1 MPLSMREPKKIF
13 QVGQRSNAKLVRVI
27 LTHVHFLYFPPFF
40 GLSNQLTL
48 IQKYIKQREFEP
60 SRKFLPLAKAIA
72 TELRWLPSG
81 DSLAAENLL
90 LGKAKNTW
98 TRTFALANAVAQAY
112 EWQLNPTQQCVRPFY
127 CVAQLRKVE
136 DLQPPEAGRPNS
148 SKPCCCSRYFGCAGQ
163 LAHIIHS

>member
-1 MPLSMREPKKIF
+1 MFYIF
-13 QVGQRSNAKLVRVI
+13 HL
-27 LTHVHFLYFPPFF
+27 FPPFF

-48 IQKYIKQREFEP
+48 IQKQRDFEP
-60 SRKFLPLAKAIA
+60 PRKFLPLAKAIA

-81 DSLAAENLL
+81 ASLAAENLL

-112 EWQLNPTQQCVRPFY
+112 EWQLNPTQRCVRPFY

-136 DLQPPEAGRPNS
+136 DLEPPEARPNWS
-148 SKPCCCSRYFGCAGQ
+148 ESKPVVAAGTFVVKVNWQ
-163 LAHIIHS
+163 M

>member
-1 MPLSMREPKKIF
+1 MFYIF
-13 QVGQRSNAKLVRVI
+13 HLFHPISI
-27 LTHVHFLYFPPFF
+27 FLWAEQPVDFDA
-40 GLSNQLTL
+40 
-48 IQKYIKQREFEP
+48 KQRDFEP
-60 SRKFLPLAKAIA
+60 PRKFLPLAKAIA

-81 DSLAAENLL
+81 ASLAAENLL

-136 DLQPPEAGRPNS
+136 DLEPPEARPNWS
-148 SKPCCCSRYFGCAGQ
+148 ESKPVVAAGTFVVKVNWQ
-163 LAHIIHS
+163 M